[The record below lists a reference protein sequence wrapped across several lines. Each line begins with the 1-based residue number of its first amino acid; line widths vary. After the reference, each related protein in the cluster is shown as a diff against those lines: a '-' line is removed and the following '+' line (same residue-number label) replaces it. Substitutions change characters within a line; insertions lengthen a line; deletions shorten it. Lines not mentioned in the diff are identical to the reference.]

1 MTILL
6 MIQRGEHNIE
16 DEYTFTEHDGYV
28 FHDSRGF
35 EAGNEEELKIVQD
48 FVGRRSEERQLN
60 ERLHAIWFAPFRIC
74 NCKSRDFA
82 SQVLRFDGQSSAFA
96 GIKAF

>member
-6 MIQRGEHNIE
+6 IMQRGEHNIE
-16 DEYTFTEHDGYV
+16 DEYTFTKHGGYV

-48 FVGRRSEERQLN
+48 FVRRRSQESKLN
-60 ERLHAIWFAPFRIC
+60 ERLHAIWFAPFRIY
-74 NCKSRDFA
+74 NYEFTYFA